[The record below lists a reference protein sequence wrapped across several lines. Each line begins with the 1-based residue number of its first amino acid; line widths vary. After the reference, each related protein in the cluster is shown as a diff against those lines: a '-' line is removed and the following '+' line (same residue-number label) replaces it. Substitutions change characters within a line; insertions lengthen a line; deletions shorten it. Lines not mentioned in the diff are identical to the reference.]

1 MQAFCS
7 KLGSINM
14 RKYLAARRSHTAAVL
29 TLGLLL
35 SAFAVAQ
42 PAIADG
48 WHNPVLYVGS
58 IDDWLGDLKA
68 ELPDLGQQIGS
79 TSLRA
84 GRNIE
89 DLKKL
94 ARNNSTKKQS
104 NGNNA
109 NRKGPAR
116 SGNLQANLT
125 TKQQALLGR
134 KANDCLQVLAFMKQ
148 GNIIP
153 REFPKFPINKMAEY
167 RLAAKKLLLL
177 MGSSG
182 KQAVLGALQKHLM
195 NGFTSAGDV
204 SFHPDYVADLL
215 KVLGD
220 AASRGLLTPEELD
233 SLSQAMQ
240 GSKPPV
246 IQRLVKAIDRTLS
259 ETLTIQTLLD
269 WSAATKDKKRRNLI
283 LAQLRKR
290 LSTASPSELQQALS
304 SGKIDAK
311 TKAAMAREIRRVL
324 PELGI
329 AGLLNLLLV

>member
-1 MQAFCS
+1 M
-7 KLGSINM
+7 
-14 RKYLAARRSHTAAVL
+14 
-29 TLGLLL
+29 
-35 SAFAVAQ
+35 
-42 PAIADG
+42 
-48 WHNPVLYVGS
+48 
-58 IDDWLGDLKA
+58 
-68 ELPDLGQQIGS
+68 
-79 TSLRA
+79 
-84 GRNIE
+84 
-89 DLKKL
+89 
-94 ARNNSTKKQS
+94 
-104 NGNNA
+104 
-109 NRKGPAR
+109 
-116 SGNLQANLT
+116 
-125 TKQQALLGR
+125 GR

-246 IQRLVKAIDRTLS
+246 IQRLVKSIDRTLS